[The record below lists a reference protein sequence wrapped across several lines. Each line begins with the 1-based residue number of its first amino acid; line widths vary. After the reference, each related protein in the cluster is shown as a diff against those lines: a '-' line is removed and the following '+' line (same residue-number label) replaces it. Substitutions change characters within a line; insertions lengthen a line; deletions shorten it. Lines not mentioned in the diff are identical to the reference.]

1 MKGKVKMMTNLENV
15 LTEKGNLKPAVAKAI
30 KEQAREA
37 LATLGFQTMENGR
50 LAKVLATAD
59 GKTITANVDLT
70 IGCDTDFAKK
80 AKAPKATV
88 EIDNLM
94 E

>member
-1 MKGKVKMMTNLENV
+1 MMTNLENV

-37 LATLGFQTMENGR
+37 LATLGFKTMENGR

-80 AKAPKATV
+80 AKTSKATESV
-88 EIDNLM
+88 EIDKLM
-94 E
+94 

>member
-1 MKGKVKMMTNLENV
+1 MMTNLENV

-37 LATLGFQTMENGR
+37 LATLGFKTMENGR

-59 GKTITANVDLT
+59 GKMITANIDLT

-80 AKAPKATV
+80 AKAPKATQTV